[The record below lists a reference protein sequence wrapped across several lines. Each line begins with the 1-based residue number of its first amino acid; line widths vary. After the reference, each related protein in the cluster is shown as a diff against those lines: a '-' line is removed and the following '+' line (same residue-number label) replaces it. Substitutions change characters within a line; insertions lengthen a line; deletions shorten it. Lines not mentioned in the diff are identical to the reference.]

1 MVGLLFFL
9 LRLLLSPFRPISR
22 LEAENAALRRQLMV
36 LQPQVRGRI
45 QFTNSDG
52 LFFLQLYRWFP
63 SIVKAMSTIRPETLV
78 LVISMGHGQAL
89 MRWAAPPLSQPLAS
103 CAAAPAAAATTPPTL
118 TAPAC

>member
-22 LEAENAALRRQLMV
+22 LEAENAAHRRQLMV

-52 LFFLQLYRWFP
+52 LFFLQLYR
-63 SIVKAMSTIRPETLV
+63 
-78 LVISMGHGQAL
+78 
-89 MRWAAPPLSQPLAS
+89 
-103 CAAAPAAAATTPPTL
+103 
-118 TAPAC
+118 